1 MKLHSH
7 LGAKTKKFSL
17 EKNNSLAR
25 KADQFD
31 FLQNCQRDN
40 NNNNKS
46 KFIIILSYS
55 THLIQFAFHNR
66 HHTRFSQL
74 THSVGQRFFSQILQ
88 KGEGREIS
96 LAMVQKFSQVLR
108 SGQGFIRI

>member
-1 MKLHSH
+1 MKLHSY

-31 FLQNCQRDN
+31 FLQNRQRDN

-46 KFIIILSYS
+46 KVHHNFKLVYS
-55 THLIQFAFHNR
+55 
-66 HHTRFSQL
+66 S
-74 THSVGQRFFSQILQ
+74 HSVCIPQ
-88 KGEGREIS
+88 
-96 LAMVQKFSQVLR
+96 
-108 SGQGFIRI
+108 